1 MLPLSHCRPPRAM
14 STSFLFCY
22 MPLAF
27 PFSQTGSYTIRA
39 VNTIKK
45 AGVLRPYRGSQNRL
59 FFVSKIGRE
68 NRDYRLYGKRLIMDD
83 LTFLWSGFFKLLKFS
98 MQHFSL
104 LLIRSFPVGLGLFDN
119 ELSCFVFDLAAY
131 IEELFCEF
139 SRLSETHPVFLG
151 D

>member
-45 AGVLRPYRGSQNRL
+45 AGVLRPYRGSQSRL
-59 FFVSKIGRE
+59 FFVSKIGRKKTRHE
-68 NRDYRLYGKRLIMDD
+68 SYGRQLVMDD
-83 LTFLWSGFFKLLKFS
+83 PTLFWSGFFKLLEIP
-98 MQHFSL
+98 MQHLFWL
-104 LLIRSFPVGLGLFDN
+104 LVQSFPVGLDLVDN
-119 ELSCFVFDLAAY
+119 ELRYFVFDLAAY
-131 IEELFCEF
+131 ILELFCEF
-139 SRLSETHPVFLG
+139 FRLSGSRPVFLR